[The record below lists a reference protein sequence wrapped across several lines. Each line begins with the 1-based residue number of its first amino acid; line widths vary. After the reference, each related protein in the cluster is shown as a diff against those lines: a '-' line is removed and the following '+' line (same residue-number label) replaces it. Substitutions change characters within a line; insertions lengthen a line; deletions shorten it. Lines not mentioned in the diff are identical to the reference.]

1 MYYCIFF
8 CVDFILKCN
17 YFIYFMEIK
26 RLNVVYLVLIIFFV
40 DSVYLNNCFLVF
52 FVYLGLISLI
62 GMSFIIFLYI
72 D

>member
-1 MYYCIFF
+1 
-8 CVDFILKCN
+8 
-17 YFIYFMEIK
+17 MEIK